1 MMYADEDSQVEFN
14 WPQIGS
20 HPLNEYSNKTFMVV
34 CFTGLFLNGIG
45 DLTTKVRQRA
55 VII

>member
-1 MMYADEDSQVEFN
+1 MIDEDETSQVELN

-20 HPLNEYSNKTFMVV
+20 HPLNEYSNKKFMVV

-45 DLTTKVRQRA
+45 DLTTKVRQRD
-55 VII
+55 VMI